1 MRAVVVDSVL
11 VDEDEAEA
19 EGMSKEDLCGLG
31 ILTTSYWGF
40 ESFQVVFFFNFS
52 VYQTTKTP

>member
-19 EGMSKEDLCGLG
+19 EGLSKEDLCSLG
-31 ILTTSYWGF
+31 ILTTSY
-40 ESFQVVFFFNFS
+40 EVLNRSKSFFFQFFCLSNR
-52 VYQTTKTP
+52 